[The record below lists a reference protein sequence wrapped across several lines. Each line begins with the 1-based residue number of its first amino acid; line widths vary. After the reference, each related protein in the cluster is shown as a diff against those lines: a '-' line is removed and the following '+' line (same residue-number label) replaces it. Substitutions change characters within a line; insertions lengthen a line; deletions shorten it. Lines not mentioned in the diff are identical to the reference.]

1 MKIFLVGPMGSGKS
15 KIGKLLS
22 SEINLDLIDID
33 KEVEAKFEKTIVE
46 IFDSEGEEG
55 FRSKEIDFLEG
66 INKIEGAI
74 ISTGGG
80 IVEASVNRDI
90 LIKEKSV
97 IFLNASV
104 ENQYQATKDKT
115 KRPLL
120 NNENPKQVLE
130 SLYEHRLD
138 LYKSVSNLEL
148 NTDLLSNE
156 DIVKEIISF
165 LNV

>member
-1 MKIFLVGPMGSGKS
+1 
-15 KIGKLLS
+15 
-22 SEINLDLIDID
+22 
-33 KEVEAKFEKTIVE
+33 
-46 IFDSEGEEG
+46 
-55 FRSKEIDFLEG
+55 
-66 INKIEGAI
+66 
-74 ISTGGG
+74 
-80 IVEASVNRDI
+80 
-90 LIKEKSV
+90 V

-120 NNENPKQVLE
+120 NNKNPKQVLE

>member
-33 KEVEAKFEKTIVE
+33 KEIEAKFEKTIVE

-90 LIKEKSV
+90 LIKEKHV

-165 LNV
+165 LNA

>member
-1 MKIFLVGPMGSGKS
+1 M
-15 KIGKLLS
+15 
-22 SEINLDLIDID
+22 
-33 KEVEAKFEKTIVE
+33 
-46 IFDSEGEEG
+46 
-55 FRSKEIDFLEG
+55 
-66 INKIEGAI
+66 
-74 ISTGGG
+74 
-80 IVEASVNRDI
+80 
-90 LIKEKSV
+90 

>member
-33 KEVEAKFEKTIVE
+33 KEIEAKFEKTIVE

-90 LIKEKSV
+90 LIKEKRV
-97 IFLNASV
+97 VFLNASV

>member
-22 SEINLDLIDID
+22 SQLNLNLIDID
-33 KEVEAKFEKTIVE
+33 REIEAKFEKTIVD
-46 IFDSEGEEG
+46 IFATEGEQS
-55 FRSKEIDFLEG
+55 FRKKEIDFLTEV
-66 INKIEGAI
+66 NEIEDAVV
-74 ISTGGG
+74 STGGG
-80 IVEASVNRDI
+80 IIEASANRDI
-90 LIKEKSV
+90 LIKEEYV
-97 IFLNASV
+97 VFLNASV
-104 ENQYQATKDKT
+104 ESQFQATKDKT

-130 SLYEHRLD
+130 SLYEHRLE

-148 NTDLLSNE
+148 SPDLLSNE
-156 DIVKEIISF
+156 DIVKEIINF

>member
-33 KEVEAKFEKTIVE
+33 KEIEAKFEKTIVE

-66 INKIEGAI
+66 INKIVGAI

-90 LIKEKSV
+90 LIKEKCV

-148 NTDLLSNE
+148 NSDLLSNE

>member
-33 KEVEAKFEKTIVE
+33 KEIEAKFEKTIVE

-90 LIKEKSV
+90 LIKEKRV

>member
-1 MKIFLVGPMGSGKS
+1 
-15 KIGKLLS
+15 
-22 SEINLDLIDID
+22 
-33 KEVEAKFEKTIVE
+33 
-46 IFDSEGEEG
+46 
-55 FRSKEIDFLEG
+55 
-66 INKIEGAI
+66 
-74 ISTGGG
+74 
-80 IVEASVNRDI
+80 
-90 LIKEKSV
+90 V

>member
-33 KEVEAKFEKTIVE
+33 KEIEAKFEKTIVE